1 MLITLACS
9 PLSRVTTHLYSGGW
23 DGIFR
28 AYDVHSYTPYSS
40 VALGHPINCIKVD
53 PSGSG
58 DIYVGG
64 NGGFL
69 AKLNHTN

>member
-1 MLITLACS
+1 MLLTLACS
-9 PLSRVTTHLYSGGW
+9 PLYKVTTHLYSGGW

-28 AYDVHSYTPYSS
+28 AYEVHSYGTCDS

-53 PSGSG
+53 PSGNG
-58 DIYVGG
+58 NIFVGG

-69 AKLNHTN
+69 AKLHHS